1 MFEDLEP
8 RPARGAPLIALT
20 REDLDGYSV
29 EDLKQRI
36 AGLQAEIARSTA
48 ARASRPSAMP
58 PTPCSIFVRNPVAIH
73 VAWPLHTG
81 EAPRH
86 PVPVVIR
93 MRLPHESG

>member
-36 AGLQAEIARSTA
+36 AGLQAEIDRSNA
-48 ARASRPSAMP
+48 AIAGKSSQRDAADAMFNFR
-58 PTPCSIFVRNPVAIH
+58 S
-73 VAWPLHTG
+73 
-81 EAPRH
+81 
-86 PVPVVIR
+86 
-93 MRLPHESG
+93 

>member
-36 AGLQAEIARSTA
+36 AGLQAEIERVAPSRGRRDVQFPVLSLSDPVWHGRCTPRKRRAMTCRS
-48 ARASRPSAMP
+48 
-58 PTPCSIFVRNPVAIH
+58 
-73 VAWPLHTG
+73 
-81 EAPRH
+81 
-86 PVPVVIR
+86 
-93 MRLPHESG
+93 